1 MKRLYRSGVIFLHAL
16 HRGSYLVSRPAARI
30 GTGRDHPSPHQTFL
44 KKLHEHIEHRAGQW
58 LGNGMLVSPPAGLID
73 PGAIGGERNAGH
85 VVHGG
90 KIVGQSYLLGI
101 GDLANSVHQVQNVK
115 VAAVC
120 SSSRVCTDPKCSTPI
135 RATRSANNS

>member
-1 MKRLYRSGVIFLHAL
+1 MRHAASHDTTRVSQRGIEVLGEKAVRSGVIFLHAL

-73 PGAIGGERNAGH
+73 PGAIGGERNASD
-85 VVHGG
+85 VVHSG

-101 GDLANSVHQVQNVK
+101 GDLAD
-115 VAAVC
+115 
-120 SSSRVCTDPKCSTPI
+120 RF
-135 RATRSANNS
+135 TRFKT